1 MTGSNPAHWTARDIP
16 DQHGRTAVITG
27 ANTGIGFETAKALAL
42 RGAEM
47 VLAVRDTD
55 KGKHAAAEIALVAPS
70 ARVHVQRLDLSS
82 LASVRDAAGELKT
95 PTPGSTC

>member
-1 MTGSNPAHWTARDIP
+1 MTASKPAHWTAQDIP

-42 RGAEM
+42 RGPAV
-47 VLAVRDTD
+47 VLAVRDID
-55 KGKHAAAEIALVAPS
+55 KGKRAAEEIALAAPTAS
-70 ARVHVQRLDLSS
+70 VRVQRLDLSS
-82 LASVRDAAGELKT
+82 LASVREAAGNCET

>member
-1 MTGSNPAHWTARDIP
+1 MTGSKPAHWTARNIP

-42 RGAEM
+42 RGAEV

-55 KGKHAAAEIALVAPS
+55 KGRRAAEEIALAAPAAS
-70 ARVHVQRLDLSS
+70 VRVQRLDLSS
-82 LASVRDAAGELKT
+82 LASVR
-95 PTPGSTC
+95 